1 LPTSPL
7 KVDTSQP
14 ATYMG
19 GSNGV
24 VQFTNRLTR
33 REQFMSTVKVTD
45 ESFEKDV
52 LQASGPVLVDF
63 WAEWCGP
70 CKMMSPILDQLATE
84 QAGRATIAK
93 VDIDAFPD
101 LQARFGIRAIPTL
114 IVFKNGQPVNTI
126 TGVKSKGFLE
136 AALAA

>member
-1 LPTSPL
+1 MKPIVLTSETF
-7 KVDTSQP
+7 D
-14 ATYMG
+14 ATLA
-19 GSNGV
+19 N
-24 VQFTNRLTR
+24 
-33 REQFMSTVKVTD
+33 TD
-45 ESFEKDV
+45 
-52 LQASGPVLVDF
+52 QPVLVDF

-93 VDIDAFPD
+93 VDVDAFPD

-114 IVFKNGQPVNTI
+114 IVFKNGQPVSTI

>member
-1 LPTSPL
+1 MKPIALTTETF
-7 KVDTSQP
+7 DTTL
-14 ATYMG
+14 A
-19 GSNGV
+19 
-24 VQFTNRLTR
+24 
-33 REQFMSTVKVTD
+33 STD
-45 ESFEKDV
+45 
-52 LQASGPVLVDF
+52 QPVLVDF

-101 LQARFGIRAIPTL
+101 LQARYGIRAIPTL

-126 TGVKSKGFLE
+126 TGVKSKSFLE

>member
-1 LPTSPL
+1 MKPIALTTETF
-7 KVDTSQP
+7 DTTL
-14 ATYMG
+14 A
-19 GSNGV
+19 
-24 VQFTNRLTR
+24 
-33 REQFMSTVKVTD
+33 STD
-45 ESFEKDV
+45 
-52 LQASGPVLVDF
+52 QPVLVDF

-93 VDIDAFPD
+93 VDVDAFPD

>member
-1 LPTSPL
+1 MKPIALTTETF
-7 KVDTSQP
+7 D
-14 ATYMG
+14 AT
-19 GSNGV
+19 
-24 VQFTNRLTR
+24 LA
-33 REQFMSTVKVTD
+33 STD
-45 ESFEKDV
+45 
-52 LQASGPVLVDF
+52 QPVLVDF

-101 LQARFGIRAIPTL
+101 LQARYGIRAIPTL

-136 AALAA
+136 AALTA

>member
-1 LPTSPL
+1 MKPIALTTETF
-7 KVDTSQP
+7 DTTL
-14 ATYMG
+14 A
-19 GSNGV
+19 N
-24 VQFTNRLTR
+24 
-33 REQFMSTVKVTD
+33 TD
-45 ESFEKDV
+45 
-52 LQASGPVLVDF
+52 QPVLVDF

-93 VDIDAFPD
+93 VNIDAFPD

>member
-1 LPTSPL
+1 MKPIALTTETF
-7 KVDTSQP
+7 DTTL
-14 ATYMG
+14 A
-19 GSNGV
+19 N
-24 VQFTNRLTR
+24 
-33 REQFMSTVKVTD
+33 TD
-45 ESFEKDV
+45 
-52 LQASGPVLVDF
+52 QPVLVDF

-93 VDIDAFPD
+93 VDVDAFPD

-114 IVFKNGQPVNTI
+114 IVFKNGQPVITI

>member
-1 LPTSPL
+1 MASELIKHVS
-7 KVDTSQP
+7 D
-14 ATYMG
+14 A
-19 GSNGV
+19 
-24 VQFTNRLTR
+24 
-33 REQFMSTVKVTD
+33 
-45 ESFEKDV
+45 SFETDV
-52 LQASGPVLVDF
+52 IQSDVPVLVDY

-70 CKMMSPILDQLATE
+70 CKMMSPILEQLATE

-126 TGVKSKGFLE
+126 TGVKSKSFLE

>member
-1 LPTSPL
+1 MKPIALTSETF
-7 KVDTSQP
+7 DTTL
-14 ATYMG
+14 A
-19 GSNGV
+19 N
-24 VQFTNRLTR
+24 
-33 REQFMSTVKVTD
+33 TD
-45 ESFEKDV
+45 
-52 LQASGPVLVDF
+52 QPVLVDF

-114 IVFKNGQPVNTI
+114 IVFKNGQPVSTI
-126 TGVKSKGFLE
+126 TGVKSKTFLE
-136 AALAA
+136 AVLAA

>member
-1 LPTSPL
+1 MKPIALTTETF
-7 KVDTSQP
+7 D
-14 ATYMG
+14 ATLA
-19 GSNGV
+19 N
-24 VQFTNRLTR
+24 
-33 REQFMSTVKVTD
+33 TD
-45 ESFEKDV
+45 
-52 LQASGPVLVDF
+52 QPVLVDF

-114 IVFKNGQPVNTI
+114 IVFKNGQPVSTI
-126 TGVKSKGFLE
+126 TGVKSKTFLE

>member
-1 LPTSPL
+1 MKPI
-7 KVDTSQP
+7 
-14 ATYMG
+14 A
-19 GSNGV
+19 
-24 VQFTNRLTR
+24 LTT
-33 REQFMSTVKVTD
+33 ETFDVTLANTD
-45 ESFEKDV
+45 
-52 LQASGPVLVDF
+52 QPVLVDF

-114 IVFKNGQPVNTI
+114 IVFKNGQPVSTI
-126 TGVKSKGFLE
+126 TGVKSKTFLE
-136 AALAA
+136 AVLAA

>member
-1 LPTSPL
+1 MKPITLTSETF
-7 KVDTSQP
+7 DTTL
-14 ATYMG
+14 A
-19 GSNGV
+19 
-24 VQFTNRLTR
+24 
-33 REQFMSTVKVTD
+33 STD
-45 ESFEKDV
+45 
-52 LQASGPVLVDF
+52 QPVLVDF

-70 CKMMSPILDQLATE
+70 CKMMSPILDQLAAE

-93 VDIDAFPD
+93 VDVDAFPD

-126 TGVKSKGFLE
+126 TGVKSMGFLE

>member
-1 LPTSPL
+1 MKPISLTTENF
-7 KVDTSQP
+7 DTTL
-14 ATYMG
+14 A
-19 GSNGV
+19 
-24 VQFTNRLTR
+24 
-33 REQFMSTVKVTD
+33 STD
-45 ESFEKDV
+45 
-52 LQASGPVLVDF
+52 QPVLVDF

-93 VDIDAFPD
+93 VDVDAFPD

>member
-1 LPTSPL
+1 MKPIALTTETF
-7 KVDTSQP
+7 DTTL
-14 ATYMG
+14 A
-19 GSNGV
+19 
-24 VQFTNRLTR
+24 
-33 REQFMSTVKVTD
+33 STD
-45 ESFEKDV
+45 
-52 LQASGPVLVDF
+52 QPVLVDF

>member
-1 LPTSPL
+1 MKPIALTTETF
-7 KVDTSQP
+7 D
-14 ATYMG
+14 ATL
-19 GSNGV
+19 SN
-24 VQFTNRLTR
+24 
-33 REQFMSTVKVTD
+33 TD
-45 ESFEKDV
+45 
-52 LQASGPVLVDF
+52 LPVLVDF

-126 TGVKSKGFLE
+126 TGVKSKCFLE

>member
-1 LPTSPL
+1 MKPIALTTETF
-7 KVDTSQP
+7 DTTL
-14 ATYMG
+14 A
-19 GSNGV
+19 
-24 VQFTNRLTR
+24 
-33 REQFMSTVKVTD
+33 STD
-45 ESFEKDV
+45 
-52 LQASGPVLVDF
+52 QPVLVDF

-101 LQARFGIRAIPTL
+101 LQARYGIRAIPTL

-136 AALAA
+136 AALTA

>member
-1 LPTSPL
+1 MKPIALTTETF
-7 KVDTSQP
+7 D
-14 ATYMG
+14 ATL
-19 GSNGV
+19 SN
-24 VQFTNRLTR
+24 
-33 REQFMSTVKVTD
+33 TD
-45 ESFEKDV
+45 
-52 LQASGPVLVDF
+52 QPVLVDF

-126 TGVKSKGFLE
+126 TGVRSKGFLE
-136 AALAA
+136 ATLAA

>member
-1 LPTSPL
+1 MKPITLTSETF
-7 KVDTSQP
+7 DTTL
-14 ATYMG
+14 A
-19 GSNGV
+19 
-24 VQFTNRLTR
+24 
-33 REQFMSTVKVTD
+33 STD
-45 ESFEKDV
+45 
-52 LQASGPVLVDF
+52 QPVLVDF

-70 CKMMSPILDQLATE
+70 CKMMSPILDQLAAE

-93 VDIDAFPD
+93 VDVDAYPD

>member
-1 LPTSPL
+1 MKPIALTTETF
-7 KVDTSQP
+7 DTTLS
-14 ATYMG
+14 G
-19 GSNGV
+19 
-24 VQFTNRLTR
+24 
-33 REQFMSTVKVTD
+33 TD
-45 ESFEKDV
+45 
-52 LQASGPVLVDF
+52 QPVLVDF

>member
-1 LPTSPL
+1 MKPIALTSETF
-7 KVDTSQP
+7 DTTL
-14 ATYMG
+14 A
-19 GSNGV
+19 N
-24 VQFTNRLTR
+24 
-33 REQFMSTVKVTD
+33 TD
-45 ESFEKDV
+45 
-52 LQASGPVLVDF
+52 QPVLVDF

-84 QAGRATIAK
+84 QVGRATSAK

-136 AALAA
+136 AALTA

>member
-1 LPTSPL
+1 MKPIALTSETF
-7 KVDTSQP
+7 D
-14 ATYMG
+14 ATLSG
-19 GSNGV
+19 
-24 VQFTNRLTR
+24 
-33 REQFMSTVKVTD
+33 TD
-45 ESFEKDV
+45 
-52 LQASGPVLVDF
+52 QPVLVDF

-93 VDIDAFPD
+93 VDVDAFPD

>member
-1 LPTSPL
+1 MKPIVLTSETF
-7 KVDTSQP
+7 DTTL
-14 ATYMG
+14 A
-19 GSNGV
+19 
-24 VQFTNRLTR
+24 
-33 REQFMSTVKVTD
+33 STD
-45 ESFEKDV
+45 
-52 LQASGPVLVDF
+52 QPVLVDF

-93 VDIDAFPD
+93 VDVDAYPD
-101 LQARFGIRAIPTL
+101 LQARFGIRAIPTI
-114 IVFKNGQPVNTI
+114 IVFKNGQPVSTI

>member
-1 LPTSPL
+1 MKPIALTSETF
-7 KVDTSQP
+7 DTTL
-14 ATYMG
+14 A
-19 GSNGV
+19 N
-24 VQFTNRLTR
+24 
-33 REQFMSTVKVTD
+33 TD
-45 ESFEKDV
+45 
-52 LQASGPVLVDF
+52 QPVLVDF

>member
-1 LPTSPL
+1 MKPIALTSETF
-7 KVDTSQP
+7 DTTL
-14 ATYMG
+14 A
-19 GSNGV
+19 
-24 VQFTNRLTR
+24 
-33 REQFMSTVKVTD
+33 STD
-45 ESFEKDV
+45 
-52 LQASGPVLVDF
+52 QPVLVDF

-93 VDIDAFPD
+93 VDVDAFPD

>member
-1 LPTSPL
+1 MKPIALTTETF
-7 KVDTSQP
+7 D
-14 ATYMG
+14 ATLA
-19 GSNGV
+19 N
-24 VQFTNRLTR
+24 
-33 REQFMSTVKVTD
+33 TD
-45 ESFEKDV
+45 
-52 LQASGPVLVDF
+52 QPVLVDF

-114 IVFKNGQPVNTI
+114 IVFKNGQPVSTI
-126 TGVKSKGFLE
+126 TGVKSKTFLE
-136 AALAA
+136 ASLAA

>member
-1 LPTSPL
+1 MKPIALTTETF
-7 KVDTSQP
+7 DTTL
-14 ATYMG
+14 A
-19 GSNGV
+19 N
-24 VQFTNRLTR
+24 
-33 REQFMSTVKVTD
+33 TD
-45 ESFEKDV
+45 
-52 LQASGPVLVDF
+52 QPVLVDF

>member
-1 LPTSPL
+1 MKPIALTTETF
-7 KVDTSQP
+7 DTTL
-14 ATYMG
+14 A
-19 GSNGV
+19 N
-24 VQFTNRLTR
+24 
-33 REQFMSTVKVTD
+33 TD
-45 ESFEKDV
+45 
-52 LQASGPVLVDF
+52 QPVLVDF

-93 VDIDAFPD
+93 VDVDAFPD